1 MDKEKIILQTKNFIQ
16 DHLKNERSGHDWQH
30 IYRVWQ
36 TGKYIAELESADLF
50 IVELTALLH
59 DIADWKLHDGDINAG
74 PAAARIW
81 LTGLDVDKRIIDQ
94 VCDIILNMSYKG
106 SGVKSNLTTLEGFIV
121 QDADRLDAI
130 GAIGIARAF
139 TFGGAFGQLIYDP
152 KISIVEHNTF
162 EEYKNK
168 KTTTINHFY
177 EKLLLLKDRM
187 NTETGKNIAL
197 KRHQFMEQFLLNF
210 YNDWESTFSCELSKS
225 AV

>member
-1 MDKEKIILQTKNFIQ
+1 MNKAEIITKTKNFIE
-16 DHLKNERSGHDWQH
+16 DRLKDEASGHDWWH

-36 TGKYIAELESADLF
+36 TARHIAKHEPADMF

-59 DIADWKLHDGDINAG
+59 DVADWKLHNGDINAG
-74 PAAARIW
+74 PAAARAW
-81 LTGLDVDKRIIDQ
+81 LTELNVDTTTIDT

-106 SGVKSNLTTLEGFIV
+106 SGVKSQLNTLEGLIV

-139 TFGGAFGQLIYDP
+139 AFGGAFSQLMYDP
-152 KISIVEHNTF
+152 EMPVIEHNTF

-187 NTETGKNIAL
+187 NTETGKKIAL
-197 KRHQFMEQFLLNF
+197 NRHQFMEQFLLNF
-210 YNDWESTFSCELSKS
+210 FQEWESSFSSELS
-225 AV
+225 

>member
-1 MDKEKIILQTKNFIQ
+1 M
-16 DHLKNERSGHDWQH
+16 
-30 IYRVWQ
+30 
-36 TGKYIAELESADLF
+36 
-50 IVELTALLH
+50 H
-59 DIADWKLHDGDINAG
+59 DIADWKLHNGDINAS
-74 PAAARIW
+74 PNAAKNW
-81 LTGLDVDKRIIDQ
+81 LAKLNVDGDIIDH
-94 VCDIILNMSYKG
+94 VCNIILNMSYKG
-106 SGVKSNLTTLEGFIV
+106 SGVESNLNTLEGLIV

-152 KISIVEHNTF
+152 EIPIIQHNTF

-210 YNDWESTFSCELSKS
+210 YNDWENTFSCELSKS
-225 AV
+225 TV